1 MRLPPVLCD
10 LRSFSFA
17 PCGFFLKIAQRGKC
31 ISADTA
37 TGLWRAT
44 TVLSPAK
51 IRASRG
57 FTLIELMVV
66 LTIGGA
72 LLLLAYNLLTSFMQA
87 RLSGNQDIAF
97 EGYFQD
103 ARRQALIRAKTLTLE
118 INLDKK
124 TFGLREY
131 DPRLELNPDAALQM
145 LADLKRYRTDREWD
159 KQKATEEAPKPKWI
173 NSEQKIPTVLTK
185 ILSSS
190 GLELTGPIIY
200 VHFYPTGNSD
210 SVILQFGDT
219 APNYVYIPRY
229 NLQPVHMNTIRGF
242 ERQRLAPR

>member
-1 MRLPPVLCD
+1 MR
-10 LRSFSFA
+10 R
-17 PCGFFLKIAQRGKC
+17 
-31 ISADTA
+31 
-37 TGLWRAT
+37 
-44 TVLSPAK
+44 
-51 IRASRG
+51 IRARAG

-66 LTIGGA
+66 LVIGGS

-103 ARRQALIRAKTLTLE
+103 ARRQALILAKTLTLE

-131 DPRLELNPDAALQM
+131 DSRLELNPDAALQQ
-145 LADLKRYRTDREWD
+145 LADLKRYRYERERD
-159 KQKATEEAPKPKWI
+159 KEKDKEEAPKAKWI
-173 NSEQKIPTVLTK
+173 NSEQKLPTVLKK

-190 GLELTGPIIY
+190 GLELAGPIIW

-219 APNYVYIPRY
+219 TPNYVYIPRY
-229 NLQPVHMNTIRGF
+229 NLAPVHLTDIRGF
-242 ERQRLAPR
+242 ERQRLVARP